1 MSYATRNMNGDNM
14 GNTFVR
20 CPVQDKKRFAE
31 NWDRI
36 FGPKPK
42 ADNQFKLTPLQ
53 QAVVDK
59 AEPLEL
65 GMSLPSIVKSISIG
79 E

>member
-20 CPVQDKKRFAE
+20 CPVKDKKRFAE

-36 FGPKPK
+36 FNKPS
-42 ADNQFKLTPLQ
+42 A
-53 QAVVDK
+53 AVISHTAGGTDP
-59 AEPLEL
+59 AT
-65 GMSLPSIVKSISIG
+65 SRAIVPTSN
-79 E
+79 